1 MNILVTGH
9 KGYIGTHLVELL
21 KTGGH
26 DVVGI
31 DIDYFAGC
39 EWSPAVPPDKEILA
53 DIRTLTRSD
62 LAGVECVM
70 HLAAISNDPMG
81 DLDEDLTY
89 ATNRDATISL
99 ARLAKQA
106 GVPRFLVSGSCSV
119 YGKGDTL
126 DLDESAALNPV
137 SAYAVS
143 KVESESVVTDL
154 ADDDFSPTILRNAT
168 AYGHSPMLRI
178 DLVANNL
185 LGSALAYGEVRIM
198 SDGSPWRPLIHCR
211 DIARTFQAMAE
222 ADREIVHG
230 QVVNVGG
237 NAENYQ
243 VKDVADIVQ
252 DLIPDAS
259 IVYTGETADDPRS
272 YRVVFDRLS
281 GLLPKFS
288 LEYTLRSG
296 MERLLA
302 EYREHGFSAEDFEC
316 DRWVRLRRLQ
326 KVLGAV

>member
-1 MNILVTGH
+1 M
-9 KGYIGTHLVELL
+9 
-21 KTGGH
+21 
-26 DVVGI
+26 
-31 DIDYFAGC
+31 
-39 EWSPAVPPDKEILA
+39 
-53 DIRTLTRSD
+53 
-62 LAGVECVM
+62 
-70 HLAAISNDPMG
+70 
-81 DLDEDLTY
+81 
-89 ATNRDATISL
+89 
-99 ARLAKQA
+99 
-106 GVPRFLVSGSCSV
+106 
-119 YGKGDTL
+119 
-126 DLDESAALNPV
+126 NPV

-243 VKDVADIVQ
+243 VKDVVDIVQ

-259 IVYTGETADDPRS
+259 IVYTGETVDDPRS